1 MEASAEF
8 TAGELAARFGC
19 ELRGDPAV
27 RVTGVCTLQH
37 GREGLLS
44 FLANDSY
51 RRYLSDTAAS
61 VVVVAPRDAGE
72 VPGTALIH
80 ADPYLIYARIAA
92 LFAPPRA
99 AARGVDAHATVAP
112 EATVAATAYVG
123 PHAVI
128 GAGAVVGERV
138 RIGPGCVLA
147 EGVRIEA
154 DSELVAR
161 VYLGPGV
168 RLGRRVLLHP
178 GVTVGADGFG
188 QVYDGERWL
197 KVPQL
202 GSVRIEDDVEI
213 GANTTIDRGAVEDT
227 VLETGVKLDNQIQVG
242 HNVHI
247 GAHTVIAGCVG
258 ISGST
263 RIGRHCMI
271 GGGVGIGGHLEI
283 ADGVTITGMTMVTHS
298 LTAPGVY
305 SSGVPVAPNRTWR
318 RNAMRF
324 QHLDELARRL
334 SALERRLASEPPGT
348 GEEESS

>member
-1 MEASAEF
+1 MEASAGF

-19 ELRGDPAV
+19 ELRGDPAA

-51 RRYLSDTAAS
+51 RRYLADTAAS

-72 VPGTALIH
+72 VAGTALIH

-99 AARGVDAHATVAP
+99 AVRGVDAHATVAAA
-112 EATVAATAYVG
+112 ATVAPSAYVG

-168 RLGRRVLLHP
+168 RLGQRV
-178 GVTVGADGFG
+178 
-188 QVYDGERWL
+188 
-197 KVPQL
+197 
-202 GSVRIEDDVEI
+202 
-213 GANTTIDRGAVEDT
+213 
-227 VLETGVKLDNQIQVG
+227 
-242 HNVHI
+242 
-247 GAHTVIAGCVG
+247 
-258 ISGST
+258 
-263 RIGRHCMI
+263 
-271 GGGVGIGGHLEI
+271 
-283 ADGVTITGMTMVTHS
+283 
-298 LTAPGVY
+298 
-305 SSGVPVAPNRTWR
+305 
-318 RNAMRF
+318 
-324 QHLDELARRL
+324 
-334 SALERRLASEPPGT
+334 
-348 GEEESS
+348 